1 MDRNAPIRIFCMD
14 FITDVSNGS
23 LSNVS
28 AMSLNSVGL
37 SPTFSSLYM
46 IFNLDLRM
54 LLNKTRSR

>member
-1 MDRNAPIRIFCMD
+1 MDRNAPFGIFCMD

-37 SPTFSSLYM
+37 SPTFSSLYV